1 MQSLENSAARQKLIG
16 YLLRLIA
23 VIIWGIDPLVA
34 KYALERFDGYFICA
48 LSLSISAISFFPI
61 ILWKI
66 FNNKKQESDNPKGS
80 PYHPLFFIIIVFG
93 GLTSFFHFISL
104 NYTIAINTV
113 LFLTFAPV
121 VGLVITL
128 IFLRSQVAYLQRL
141 SDKLKLI
148 LVFLMGCFGAS
159 LLITSGSKEVFSQ
172 AKNKI
177 LGDFIA
183 FLAMTSDV
191 IATLALIRYRK
202 LSQAF
207 SGSDFMI
214 RRQIILSII
223 SLPIILPS
231 ILSISF
237 TNKELAAFLFI
248 GLGTHTAAYYL
259 SYEAYKRL
267 DGLINYLFF
276 NITPIITITLES
288 LLFNLPLSRNLIL
301 GTTFTIGSSILAE
314 VVNSQA
320 QKRASTLINSGEN

>member
-1 MQSLENSAARQKLIG
+1 MQNLESPKNQKLIG
-16 YLLRLIA
+16 YLLRLMA

-34 KYALERFDGYFICA
+34 KYALARFDGYFICA
-48 LSLSISAISFFPI
+48 LSLFISGLSFLPI
-61 ILWKI
+61 VFWKI
-66 FNNKKQESDNPKGS
+66 LKNTKSDNQKIS
-80 PYHPLFFIIIVFG
+80 YHPLFFIIILFG

-121 VGLVITL
+121 VGLFITL
-128 IFLRSQVAYLQRL
+128 VFLGSQVAYLQRF
-141 SDKLKLI
+141 SDKIKI
-148 LVFLMGCFGAS
+148 IAVFLIGCIGAS
-159 LLITSGSKEVFSQ
+159 LLITNNSKGVFLQ
-172 AKNKI
+172 AKNKL

-183 FLAMTSDV
+183 FLAMLSDV

-214 RRQIILSII
+214 RRQFILSLV

-231 ILSISF
+231 LLSLSL
-237 TNKELAAFLFI
+237 TSKELAAFLFI

-276 NITPIITITLES
+276 NITPVITITLES
-288 LLFNLPLSRNLIL
+288 FLFDLPLSVNLIL
-301 GTTFTIGSSILAE
+301 GTTFTIASSIIAE
-314 VVNSQA
+314 IVNSQA
-320 QKRASTLINSGEN
+320 QNRASITINSEEKLA